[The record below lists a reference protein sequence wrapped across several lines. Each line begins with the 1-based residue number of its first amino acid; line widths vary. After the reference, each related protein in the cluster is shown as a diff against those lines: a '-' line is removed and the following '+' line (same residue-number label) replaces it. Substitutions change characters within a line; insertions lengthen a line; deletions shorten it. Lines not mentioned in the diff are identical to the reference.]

1 MNLHFTRRER
11 MVEGGKGGG
20 AGNKKG
26 GGAVKGTRGKGY

>member
-1 MNLHFTRRER
+1 
-11 MVEGGKGGG
+11 MVEVGKGGRGG